1 MVSSTI
7 FRQEIH
13 QMLDELPP
21 EVLPELVDFLD
32 FLRFRASQ
40 EMPGSRVRE
49 AMRLYTAGDIS
60 LGRAAEMAGM
70 NYFLFEELLRRQ
82 GIPVVEPHVMDNAGQ
97 AVQREIAGEI
107 LA

>member
-1 MVSSTI
+1 MQV
-7 FRQEIH
+7 RACC
-13 QMLDELPP
+13 M
-21 EVLPELVDFLD
+21 VDFLD

-40 EMPGSRVRE
+40 EIPGSRVRE

-70 NYFLFEELLRRQ
+70 NYFLFEELLRKR
-82 GIPVVEPHVMDNAGQ
+82 GIPVVEPHVMNKAGQ
-97 AVQREIAGEI
+97 AVQREIADEV